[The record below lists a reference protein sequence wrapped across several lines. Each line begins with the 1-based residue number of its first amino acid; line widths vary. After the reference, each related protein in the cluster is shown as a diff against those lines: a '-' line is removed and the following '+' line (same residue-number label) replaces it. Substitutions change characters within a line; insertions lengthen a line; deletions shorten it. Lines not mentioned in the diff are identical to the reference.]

1 MSRTGE
7 NIYKRKDGR
16 WEGRYIKG
24 RSQKKTCYGYIY
36 GRTYR
41 EVKQRLTKI
50 KAGQEVQHSI
60 PPQEGE
66 NEILFSQIARE
77 WLDRSRG
84 NLKESS
90 LVKYQNMLDGYLIP
104 EFGNLSPDM
113 IDRKLV
119 NNYAEQLL
127 RFGGKKRTGLSTKT
141 VADSLSLLKNILN
154 YAQDNGIKV
163 NEIGVSRTFRR
174 HQKPLRVFQESEYQR
189 LCKYLKE
196 HRCLINL
203 GILLCLFTGIRVGEL
218 CALRWGDISIPD
230 KTLYVH
236 QTMQRLG
243 IGGEE
248 GAKTKILISDPKSDC
263 SKRLIPLPKMLMDE
277 LIAMRQSPDSFF
289 LTGSPAKF
297 VEPRTMQNRFR
308 AVLKA
313 CGIDHANF
321 HALRHTFATRCV
333 EIGFDVKSLSE
344 ILGHASVN
352 ITLNRY
358 VHPTIEQKRRNMDK
372 LDQMAEIIGL

>member
-24 RSQKKTCYGYIY
+24 RSQEKTYYGYIY
-36 GRTYR
+36 GKTYR
-41 EVKQRLTKI
+41 EVKQRLTQI
-50 KAGQEVQHSI
+50 KAGQEVRRSI
-60 PPQEGE
+60 SRQESE
-66 NEILFSQIARE
+66 NEILFSQIAQE
-77 WLDRSRG
+77 WLNRSRS
-84 NLKESS
+84 NLKEST
-90 LVKYQNMLDGYLIP
+90 LVKYQNMLNSYIIP
-104 EFGNLSPDM
+104 EFGKLPPGI

-119 NNYAEQLL
+119 SNYTEQLL
-127 RFGGKKRTGLSTKT
+127 RFGGKKGTGLSTKT
-141 VADSLSLLKNILN
+141 VSDSLSLLKNILN

-189 LCKYLKE
+189 LCRYLKE
-196 HRCLINL
+196 HHCLINL

-243 IGGEE
+243 IGEE
-248 GAKTKILISDPKSDC
+248 DGARTKILISDPKSDC
-263 SKRLIPLPKMLMDE
+263 SKRLIPLPKVLMDE
-277 LIAMRQSPDSFF
+277 LNTMHQPSENFF
-289 LTGSPAKF
+289 LTGSPTKF
-297 VEPRTMQNRFR
+297 VEPRTMQNRFK
-308 AVLKA
+308 AVLKV
-313 CGIDHANF
+313 CGIDDANF

-358 VHPTIEQKRRNMDK
+358 VHPTMEQKRRNMDK
-372 LDQMAEIIGL
+372 LDQMTEIIVL